1 VDLSAGEG
9 NVIEEMTGIVTLD
22 SNSRQV
28 LEAVYDIGETF
39 TRSLHLQPVLE
50 RIIGS
55 LIALAQADAGSVMLV
70 SDPGDELVVAAA
82 IGPRAEVILGM
93 RQPVTASLAGRAVRE
108 GTPVVLDGRIDGQ
121 ASAWG
126 RLASAFPQD
135 VSRSL
140 IMPLR
145 VAGRLVG
152 VLNLSC
158 QSDPA
163 RLGPELV
170 GLLQLLANQA
180 AIMIENA
187 RLYEELARKERR
199 LELFVDR
206 VLRSQAEEKQ
216 AAGPSEA
223 VLEAMLSNVMRRTL
237 QEFSAATQS
246 LPSETSPNA
255 GTLTEREREV
265 LCLIVEGLTNKEIAS
280 RLKISSA
287 TVKNHVLHI
296 TNKLGAADRT
306 QAAVTAIRQGLLA

>member
-1 VDLSAGEG
+1 MITEDVAPA
-9 NVIEEMTGIVTLD
+9 VTLD
-22 SNSRQV
+22 IHHQV

-39 TRSLHLQPVLE
+39 TRNPHLQPVLE
-50 RIIGS
+50 RIIAS
-55 LIALAQADAGSVMLV
+55 LIALAQADAGSVMLT
-70 SDPGDELVVAAA
+70 SENGEELVVAAA
-82 IGPRAEVILGM
+82 IGPRAEVILGT
-93 RQPVTASLAGRAVRE
+93 RQPITASLAGRAVQE
-108 GTPVVLDGRIDGQ
+108 GAPVVIDGRLDGNARQ
-121 ASAWG
+121 WG
-126 RLASAFPQD
+126 RLVSLFPQD
-135 VSRSL
+135 ISRSL

-145 VAGRLVG
+145 VSGRLVG

-158 QSDPA
+158 QSDPN
-163 RLGPELV
+163 RLGPEVV

-206 VLRSQAEEKQ
+206 VLRTQAEEKR

-223 VLEAMLSNVMRRTL
+223 ELEAVLSNVMHRTL
-237 QEFSAATQS
+237 QEFTRATQS
-246 LPSETSPNA
+246 MPSETNAGA

-265 LCLIVEGLTNKEIAS
+265 LCLIVEGLTNKEIAA
-280 RLKISSA
+280 RLQISTA

-306 QAAVTAIRQGLLA
+306 QAAVSAIRLGLLA

>member
-1 VDLSAGEG
+1 MISEDTTT
-9 NVIEEMTGIVTLD
+9 VIALD
-22 SNSRQV
+22 YHGRQV

-82 IGPRAEVILGM
+82 IGPRAEVIIGM
-93 RQPVTASLAGRAVRE
+93 RQPVTASLAGRALRE
-108 GTPVVLDGRIDGQ
+108 GSPLVLDGRMDGVGDAPQ
-121 ASAWG
+121 WG
-126 RLASAFPQD
+126 RLVSTFPQD
-135 VSRSL
+135 LSRSL

-145 VAGRLVG
+145 VTGRLVG

-158 QSDPA
+158 QTDPA

-180 AIMIENA
+180 AILIENA

-206 VLRSQAEEKQ
+206 VLRMQAEEKQ

-223 VLEAMLSNVMRRTL
+223 VLESLLGNVMRRTL
-237 QEFSAATQS
+237 QEFSKATQS
-246 LPSETSPNA
+246 LPSEPSPPT
-255 GTLTEREREV
+255 GTLTERERQV
-265 LCLIVEGLTNKEIAS
+265 LCLIVEGLTNKEIAA

-287 TVKNHVLHI
+287 TAKNHVLHI
-296 TNKLGAADRT
+296 TNKLGATDRT